1 MLSRST
7 ERTES
12 SPPTDSGG
20 ELRVVVM
27 LMKPEMILVEDAT
40 KLRSEALIMTVS
52 LFLAL
57 PV

>member
-7 ERTES
+7 EQTES
-12 SPPTDSGG
+12 SPLTDSGG